1 MRITQ
6 KTIDKVTDNMN
17 PTKKGWVTGLAMLM
31 NALDIEKDLTVKLI
45 EEYKGVE
52 PIFINVQENDKFEVQ
67 LYVNSD
73 KEYTKKDMDFIDVLN
88 LAEKE
93 FGGTTS
99 CLYKLF

>member
-1 MRITQ
+1 MKITQ
-6 KTIDKVTDNMN
+6 KTIDQVTNNMP

-31 NALDIEKDLTVKLI
+31 NALDIEKDLTIKLI

-52 PIFINVQENDKFEVQ
+52 PIYINIQENNKFEVI
-67 LYVNSD
+67 LYEGSD
-73 KEYTKKDMDFIDVLN
+73 NRCIKKDMNFSDILN

-93 FGGTTS
+93 FAGITS

>member
-17 PTKKGWVTGLAMLM
+17 PTKKGWAIGLAILM
-31 NALDIEKDLTVKLI
+31 NALDMEKDLTIKLT

-52 PIFINVQENDKFEVQ
+52 PIFIDVQENDKFKVR

-73 KEYTKKDMDFIDVLN
+73 REYTKRDMTFIDILD

-93 FGGTTS
+93 FGGITS